1 MLWFVEKK
9 RRWSPLHL
17 GVSAAHN
24 LPAEPLHLY
33 ESLTGEE
40 KKALTNQA
48 TPRKPDCCVCA
59 LSFYLITA
67 AVKLP
72 RQITERRQLPRE
84 SREQEKHQLTCQRR
98 HGKCSSPKHSEIPC
112 GNKEGETLK
121 PSLGFLR
128 IGDISHCE
136 QAQESFKTQH
146 IR

>member
-17 GVSAAHN
+17 GVSAADN
-24 LPAEPLHLY
+24 LPAEPLHLH
-33 ESLTGEE
+33 ESNWGR
-40 KKALTNQA
+40 KKRLWQISRHPASLIV
-48 TPRKPDCCVCA
+48 VCA
-59 LSFYLITA
+59 LSSYLITA

-112 GNKEGETLK
+112 GNKEGKTLK

-136 QAQESFKTQH
+136 QESFKTQH